1 MADIIQARRYAQA
14 MFQLAL
20 EQNQAENWQADIEA
34 LAQAV
39 QDKSVLDVL
48 ENPAVSRQQKDDML
62 GRAGSGVSPVVM
74 NLIKL
79 LVSRGAIRIL
89 KDIAQEYGK
98 LLDESQGIV
107 SGNIM
112 TAVPLDDEE
121 KKKLSENIGG
131 LIKKTVELES
141 AVDPDI
147 LGGMVVRVGGK
158 LLDGSTRSKL
168 AALKRQ
174 LASGEK
180 RR

>member
-1 MADIIQARRYAQA
+1 MADTIQARRYAQA
-14 MFQLAL
+14 MFELAQ
-20 EQNQAENWQADIEA
+20 EQQQADAWQADLQSMA
-34 LAQAV
+34 LAAG
-39 QDKSVLDVL
+39 DKAVLDVL

-62 GRAGSGVSPVVM
+62 ARATRDVSPMVM
-74 NLIKL
+74 NLIGL
-79 LVSRGAIRIL
+79 LVSRGTIRLLSEISNEF
-89 KDIAQEYGK
+89 DR
-98 LLDESQGIV
+98 LLDESRGIA
-107 SGNIM
+107 SGSVI
-112 TAVPLDDEE
+112 TAVPIDEKE
-121 KKKLSENIGG
+121 QKKLNVEIGG
-131 LIKKTVELES
+131 LMKKTVELEP

>member
-1 MADIIQARRYAQA
+1 MADTIQSRRYAQA
-14 MFQLAL
+14 MFELAREQQQSDRWKADL
-20 EQNQAENWQADIEA
+20 EAM
-34 LAQAV
+34 AQVAG
-39 QDKSVLDVL
+39 DTTILDVL

-62 GRAGSGVSPVVM
+62 GRAAAGISPVVI
-74 NLIKL
+74 NLVKL
-79 LVSRGAIRIL
+79 LVSRGAVRL
-89 KDIAQEYGK
+89 LQDIAGEYDK
-98 LLDESQGIV
+98 LLDESRGIA
-107 SGNIM
+107 SGNVI
-112 TAVPLDDEE
+112 TAIPLDEEE
-121 KKKLSENIGG
+121 KRKLSENIGG
-131 LIKKTVELES
+131 LLNKTVELDS